1 MTFMTHMTH
10 LISKLTSYHISR
22 LSAMILCAFLGSACS
37 HSNPLIADG
46 KGGHYKVGG
55 VYKVKGIKYRA
66 HENLNYVETG
76 IASWYGKEFHGRR
89 TANGE
94 VFNMYQLTAAH
105 KTLPMPTYARVT
117 NLSNQRSLVLRIN
130 DRGPYKS
137 DHGTDTRA
145 RIIDLSYQAAKML
158 GFAKKGTAFVE
169 VRYVGRARPSSEGEL
184 TYNNKG
190 YKPKSY
196 KPKTYKPKGYKPKSR
211 HSYNDKPYRL
221 KISERRGAWKSQ
233 KKVKVKAKTRTKA
246 GGKTSQSPRA
256 YYVHIGAFSSR
267 DKALRAQRAIKRSL
281 LGETWID
288 IQRHP
293 SKGDIWKV
301 AIGMFDDKIDARAAT
316 AILHSYGYDPLNIL
330 ASTQ

>member
-46 KGGHYKVGG
+46 KGGRYKIGG

-76 IASWYGKEFHGRR
+76 IASWYGKDFHGRR

-94 VFNMYQLTAAH
+94 IFNMHQLTAAH

-137 DHGTDTRA
+137 DHGTDTSA

-184 TYNNKG
+184 TYNQKG
-190 YKPKSY
+190 
-196 KPKTYKPKGYKPKSR
+196 YKPKGYKPT
-211 HSYNDKPYRL
+211 SYKLQASQSYDDKPYRL
-221 KISERRGAWKSQ
+221 KISERRGEWKSQ
-233 KKVKVKAKTRTKA
+233 KKAKVKAGAKAKTKAKA
-246 GGKTSQSPRA
+246 GGKNSQNPRA
-256 YYVHIGAFSSR
+256 YYVQIGAFSSR
-267 DKALRAQRAIKRSL
+267 DKALRAQNAIKRSL

-293 SKGDIWKV
+293 SKGDVWKV
-301 AIGMFDDKIDARAAT
+301 AIGMFDDKIDARAAS